1 MSRGIAIAVA
11 ALVASRF
18 IAGAMLPLS
27 ADEAYYWLW
36 SKHLAAGY
44 YDHPPAIAYL
54 IRAGTTLF
62 GKTSFGVRFVPLI
75 LSVAATWFVW
85 RAADLLAG
93 DKRSAAAAPLFFNLM
108 LMTAVETMAATPDA
122 SLMAAS
128 AMFLWT
134 LAELQTTQDERWWVA
149 AGAAG
154 GLALL
159 SKYTAFFLGAGALAW
174 ILFTRDGRRWLASPW
189 PYLGAVLAL
198 AIFSPNIWWNAAHR
212 WQTFVFQF
220 GRVGAGHFTLRYLA
234 EFLAAQL
241 LLASPVILYL
251 GIRGTTRSAL
261 LAALALP
268 AAVFFA
274 VHSLHDRVQGNWPCF
289 LYPVLAVAAALT
301 PSTRLRTVAGPVA
314 AFMLLVV
321 YFQVLFDAVPL
332 GRRDPASRLLG
343 YGVAAAVQTAE
354 RGRPAAILTTDYET
368 TAWFSFYGS
377 MQVIQVNE
385 PQRDLGGT
393 WPHGRKLYVAEKG
406 RDRSALFPGAVPLA
420 PVERERDDRTI
431 ATYVRYAVP

>member
-11 ALVASRF
+11 ALIALRF
-18 IAGAMLPLS
+18 IAGAVLPLS

-36 SKHLAAGY
+36 SKRLAAGY

-54 IRAGTTLF
+54 IRAGTVLF
-62 GKTSFGVRFVPLI
+62 GRTSFGVRFVPLL
-75 LSVAATWFVW
+75 LSLPTTWFVW
-85 RAADLLAG
+85 RSAKLLTGDEAAGA
-93 DKRSAAAAPLFFNLM
+93 SATLFFNLM

-122 SLMAAS
+122 PLIAAS

-134 LAELQTTQDERWWVA
+134 LAELQATEDGRWWIA

-174 ILFTRDGRRWLASPW
+174 ILFTREGRRWLASPW
-189 PYLGAVLAL
+189 PYLGAALAL
-198 AIFSPNIWWNAAHR
+198 AIFSPNVWWNASHH
-212 WQTFVFQF
+212 WETFVFQF

-261 LAALALP
+261 LAALAMLP
-268 AAVFFA
+268 VVFFA

-289 LYPVLAVAAALT
+289 LYPMLAVAAALA
-301 PSTRLRTVAGPVA
+301 PPTRLRRTAAPVA
-314 AFMLLVV
+314 ALMLLLA
-321 YFQVLFDAVPL
+321 YAQVHFDVISL

-343 YGVAAAVQTAE
+343 FGVAKAVQAAE
-354 RGRPAAILTTDYET
+354 RQQPVAVLTTDYET
-368 TAWFSFYGS
+368 TAWFSFYGD
-377 MQVIQVNE
+377 VPVFQVNE
-385 PQRDLGGT
+385 PERGLGGH
-393 WPHGRKLYVAEKG
+393 PAPGRKLYVAETT
-406 RDRSALFPGAVPLA
+406 RDRHALVPGSKALG
-420 PVERERDDRTI
+420 PVDRARNGRTL
-431 ATYVRYAVP
+431 ATYVRYVVP